1 MPPSPPTS
9 PSTSSTLSPFSLV
22 TLQFPASSN
31 TRAAQ
36 LSSIPSRTTLSAGTT
51 TSPLPSAST
60 LTGSLAMSLPHPSS
74 SPSSTAPPTHT
85 TMSIPSAPSI
95 STLVLTLARVLSS
108 VAISCE
114 TARQMLPSRS
124 FPFPS
129 YPLLLIPLQL
139 TIQLDFVS
147 GQTSYIPPPLPKAE
161 ILNGLS
167 AYLQVS
173 RTPSSSSTPPTDD
186 PIPPPPP
193 SIAYPT
199 TESLIEAIF
208 NPVQI
213 GDHSTHSPFTLYV
226 PPPLNLSSS
235 STSSASISSSS
246 ISNSNKL

>member
-1 MPPSPPTS
+1 MLFPHHASFTANITIHQLDAVPFLSGHFAVS
-9 PSTSSTLSPFSLV
+9 CKLKHSRSSTLFHPLKDHSVCWNHHLSTPIRLDLDRLTGHVSPSPLK
-22 TLQFPASSN
+22 
-31 TRAAQ
+31 
-36 LSSIPSRTTLSAGTT
+36 LSVIHRPSDPHHHVHPLGALHLNLSAYVGQGPVQRRYLLRDSKTN
-51 TSPLPSAST
+51 AT
-60 LTGSLAMSLPHPSS
+60 LK
-74 SPSSTAPPTHT
+74 
-85 TMSIPSAPSI
+85 
-95 STLVLTLARVLSS
+95 
-108 VAISCE
+108 
-114 TARQMLPSRS
+114 
-124 FPFPS
+124 
-129 YPLLLIPLQL
+129 L

-235 STSSASISSSS
+235 STSSTSISSSS